1 MPSVFLLMAALSGC
15 GDSPMTTASGGALP
29 ATGTGTDAGAMA
41 DLQASAAW
49 AEPRC
54 RWLETGAHQLFYS
67 QDTAVLQAAAAL
79 GYVELEQIGTG
90 NRTGVP
96 EPAWKVALTDAGRR
110 ESAKC
115 GSGSSRS
122 TVFGVPVSGRRFISG
137 RRIAEPDVYNP
148 DQTTFEVQFEWMP
161 TPAGDRV
168 KHVLTDKMTVEQGLA
183 TARVVMLY
191 GNRVTNKG
199 PNGWAVR
206 AIQDGRASARR

>member
-1 MPSVFLLMAALSGC
+1 MMAALTGC
-15 GDSPMTTASGGALP
+15 SDSAATTAGGGASP
-29 ATGTGTDAGAMA
+29 ATSAGTEAGAMA
-41 DLQASAAW
+41 DLQASTAW

-54 RWLETGAHQLFYS
+54 RWLETGAHQLFYP

-79 GYVELEQIGTG
+79 GYVELEQVGTG

-96 EPAWKVALTDAGRR
+96 EPAWKVALTDVGKR
-110 ESAKC
+110 ESSTC
-115 GSGSSRS
+115 GRGSSRS

-137 RRIAEPDVYNP
+137 RRVAEPDMYNP
-148 DQTTFEVQFEWMP
+148 DQTTFEVQFEWVP
-161 TPAGDRV
+161 TPAGDHV
-168 KHVLTDKMTVEQGLA
+168 KNVLTDKMTVEQGLA

-206 AIQDGRASARR
+206 AIQDGRATTARSGG